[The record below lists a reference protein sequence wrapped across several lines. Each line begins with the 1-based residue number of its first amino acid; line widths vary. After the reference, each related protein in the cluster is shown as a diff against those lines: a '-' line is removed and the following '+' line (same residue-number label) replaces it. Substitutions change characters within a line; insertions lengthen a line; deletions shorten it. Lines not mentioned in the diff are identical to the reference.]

1 MKPEQSRDRRAGAR
15 RWSRQR
21 RGQSLV
27 EFALILPILLMLV
40 GGIIQYGVIFSTKH
54 SLIQV
59 GRDVGR
65 WAATQSTDSAGI
77 PLANCHA
84 LAADS
89 PKQPLAQ
96 ANLIA
101 QQSQLMDYADGVWND
116 TNFIAYPLGTPMPA
130 PDPTLTE
137 GVEVAW
143 TIDSGVCPPASPAN
157 DVAWVT
163 VRLTHRAP
171 VLLPGF
177 PYLPGLGTCDA
188 SGCYFVIRTT
198 AEFRMEPAAT
208 P

>member
-1 MKPEQSRDRRAGAR
+1 LEVGQHPDRRAGSG

-40 GGIIQYGVIFSTKH
+40 GGIIQYGVIFATKH

-65 WAATQSTDSAGI
+65 WAATQDYAPCRTNSV
-77 PLANCHA
+77 
-84 LAADS
+84 ADD
-89 PKQPLAQ
+89 QPVKQ
-96 ANLIA
+96 ANITA
-101 QQSQLMDYADGVWND
+101 IQSQLLGYASGDWNALNLTTYSD
-116 TNFIAYPLGTPMPA
+116 NTTLPA
-130 PDPTLTE
+130 SPPNTE
-137 GVEVAW
+137 GVEAVW
-143 TIDSGVCPPASPAN
+143 TNTTPDPCPPLDST

-177 PYLPGLGTCDA
+177 PYLPGLGTCDP
-188 SGCYFVIRTT
+188 SGCYFVLTTT
-198 AEFRMEPAAT
+198 AKFRMEPAVA
-208 P
+208 PGP